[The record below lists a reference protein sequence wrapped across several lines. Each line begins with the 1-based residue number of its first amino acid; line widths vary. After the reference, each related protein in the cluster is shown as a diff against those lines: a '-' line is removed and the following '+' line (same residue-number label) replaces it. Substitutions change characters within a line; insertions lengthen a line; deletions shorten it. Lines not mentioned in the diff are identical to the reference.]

1 MVEKP
6 KKKSRRKVSKEG
18 STEDQPNPG
27 VRFLTDYIE
36 VNLVKF
42 YQKIWKYNK
51 IKSLHGLKKELKD
64 TLVGAEQGTTGQS
77 PSCS

>member
-27 VRFLTDYIE
+27 VRFLTDYFE
-36 VNLVKF
+36 VKF
-42 YQKIWKYNK
+42 YKNMEI
-51 IKSLHGLKKELKD
+51 IGIVMIF
-64 TLVGAEQGTTGQS
+64 LVILISGVITIRFV
-77 PSCS
+77 